1 MGKGKGQV
9 HSTPEESASDLFYAE
24 AKSHAKSAGSIAMLA
39 ARQAARAIGLA
50 LYGWSVKSV
59 PGVYLASAESLD
71 ARDDAKGM
79 N

>member
-9 HSTPEESASDLFYAE
+9 HSNAEETLRNEFYDE
-24 AKSHAKSAGSIAMLA
+24 AKSHAKTASSLARLALRQSI
-39 ARQAARAIGLA
+39 RAIGLA